1 MSTSETVITPAPRA
15 KRVRRLDA
23 VDIVN
28 AGLLLVVCIV
38 MIYPLW
44 YTLVGSLMEQSEFLD
59 KTFLLYPERPTLEG
73 YRKVFEDGTI
83 FIHYRVTILITLI
96 GTVVSLFV
104 TAVSAYGLSKK
115 FYGSKFLVY
124 MAVFT
129 MFIRP
134 GLIADYL
141 NLRSLGLINNFL
153 VYILPTAINTFYLVI
168 MRTYFM
174 DFPSELEEAA
184 RIDGSSEFGTFIRIV
199 LPLSKPVLAAI
210 GLFFAVQ
217 YWNTYMQSVFFVTDQ
232 NLKTVQEYL
241 QKLVTDSTDME
252 NLMAAGEVEDE
263 KFSAETLRLAN
274 IMLVLIPIIMVYP
287 FLQKYFVRGLMIGAV
302 KG

>member
-1 MSTSETVITPAPRA
+1 M
-15 KRVRRLDA
+15 RRFDV

-28 AGLLLVVCIV
+28 AGILLVVCVV

-184 RIDGSSEFGTFIRIV
+184 RIDG
-199 LPLSKPVLAAI
+199 
-210 GLFFAVQ
+210 
-217 YWNTYMQSVFFVTDQ
+217 
-232 NLKTVQEYL
+232 
-241 QKLVTDSTDME
+241 
-252 NLMAAGEVEDE
+252 
-263 KFSAETLRLAN
+263 
-274 IMLVLIPIIMVYP
+274 
-287 FLQKYFVRGLMIGAV
+287 
-302 KG
+302 